1 MPLSQNIQDRIES
14 IEAKLRDA
22 DISDATKAELLSLL
36 SALKSEVQELAKT
49 RDEDARSIACF
60 VDASAHE
67 ATRTEKKPE
76 LLNRALSGLTE
87 SVQELE
93 ASHPEL
99 VNTVNRFATILSN
112 MGI

>member
-1 MPLSQNIQDRIES
+1 MIQDCIEA
-14 IEAKLRDA
+14 IEAKLKDA
-22 DISDATKAELLSLL
+22 KHISDGTRAELMELL
-36 SALKSEVQELAKT
+36 AALKSEVGELAKT
-49 RDEDARSIACF
+49 RQEDARSIACF

-67 ATRTEKKPE
+67 ATRNERKPE
-76 LLNRALSGLTE
+76 LLQPALSGLTA

-99 VNTVNRFATILSN
+99 VNVVNRLATTLSN